1 MASELIF
8 ESFGS
13 WEGKAGLNITEKEPI
28 TAKRRKNLVGT
39 TLNTCIVI
47 TNNDTFNHL
56 TDKRYKNFHAIAF
69 CYFCPCFSPRDKHI
83 DTITK
88 VNYILV
94 EHLSN
99 IVNATLNYSVQPT
112 WGYRDKSNKW
122 SGMIGELTR
131 KEAVIG
137 GTALFL
143 TTDRVSE
150 IDYIAMTTPTKSK
163 FVFRQPKLSY
173 VTNVYTLPF
182 HWSVWL
188 STIAFVILTIIV
200 LYFVVKWEWQKKI
213 FDPDEV
219 RLCR

>member
-1 MASELIF
+1 MTLLIT
-8 ESFGS
+8 SQIKG
-13 WEGKAGLNITEKEPI
+13 
-28 TAKRRKNLVGT
+28 TAISMSLFYLTYLV
-39 TLNTCIVI
+39 LSI
-47 TNNDTFNHL
+47 
-56 TDKRYKNFHAIAF
+56 
-69 CYFCPCFSPRDKHI
+69 RDKHI

-88 VNYILV
+88 VNYVLV

-112 WGYRDKSNKW
+112 WGYRGKNNKW

-182 HWSVWL
+182 HWSVWV
-188 STIAFVILTIIV
+188 STIAFVVLTIIV
-200 LYFVVKWEWQKKI
+200 LYFVVKWEWQKKSY
-213 FDPDEV
+213 DPDEV
-219 RLCR
+219 RLYSGGVCKTIDFFL